1 MRFIS
6 TKTLRSG
13 MVMASTV
20 YNVKGQA
27 LIKAGVSVTER
38 MIQRLIQLN
47 IQYVYIEDGL
57 SAGIEA
63 ADSIPVKVRQEAVN
77 KIDSTFTH
85 LEKNSV
91 SNNLVALEQSASN
104 FKEVVDT
111 ILNEIKGSKDLLTL
125 LTDVFTYDSY
135 VFHHSFNVTLYTLAI
150 GIELGM
156 PPKQLDMLGL
166 GAIMHDIGKMKVPE
180 EILMKPGKLTY
191 DEFKEVEKHSEYG
204 FDILRQLHNV
214 SLLVAHCAFQHHERL
229 DGSGYP
235 RGLKGDE
242 IHPFAKIIAVADVFD
257 ALTSNRVYRDAML
270 PHEALEI
277 LYAGSGTL
285 FDSNVIQAFRKAVAI
300 YPNGM
305 VVVLSDGRRGI
316 VERQNKALTHRPV
329 IRIIAE
335 GGEELTEPYTLDL
348 GTSLDVTITDFDSE
362 FESRLM
368 EVK

>member
-1 MRFIS
+1 MRFLS
-6 TKTLRSG
+6 TKTLKPG
-13 MVMASTV
+13 MVMATTV
-20 YNVKGQA
+20 YNGQGKA
-27 LIKAGVSVTER
+27 LIKSGVSVTER
-38 MIQRLIQLN
+38 MIHRLIEMN

-63 ADSIPVKVRQEAVN
+63 SDSIPVKVRQDAIN

-85 LEKNSV
+85 LENNSV
-91 SNNLVALEQSASN
+91 SGNLVALEQSAAS
-104 FKEVVDT
+104 FKEVIDT
-111 ILNEIKGSKDLLTL
+111 ILKEIKGSRDLLTL
-125 LTDVFTYDSY
+125 LTDVFAYDSY

-150 GIELGM
+150 GLELGM
-156 PPKQLDMLGL
+156 PPKQLDLLGL
-166 GAIMHDIGKMKVPE
+166 GAIMHDIGKMMVPE
-180 EILMKPGKLTY
+180 DILMKPGKLTY
-191 DEFKEVEKHSEYG
+191 EEFKEVEKHSEYG
-204 FDILRQLHNV
+204 FDLLRRLHNV

-257 ALTSNRVYRDAML
+257 ALTSNRVYREAML

-285 FDSNVIQAFRKAVAI
+285 FDSNVIQAFKKSVAI

-316 VERQNKALTHRPV
+316 VERQNKNLTERPV
-329 IRIIAE
+329 VRIIAE
-335 GGEELTEPYTLDL
+335 GADELADPYTLDL
-348 GTSLDVTITDFDSE
+348 RLSLDVTITDFDPD
-362 FESRLM
+362 FESRLLG
-368 EVK
+368 VK

>member
-6 TKTLRSG
+6 AKTLKPG

-20 YNVKGQA
+20 YNGNGQA
-27 LIKAGVSVTER
+27 LIKSGVSVTNR
-38 MIQRLIQLN
+38 MVQRLIQLN

-63 ADSIPVKVRQEAVN
+63 ADSIPAKVRQDAVN
-77 KIDSTFTH
+77 KINSTFSH

-91 SNNLVALEQSASN
+91 SSNLVALEQSAAS
-104 FKEVVDT
+104 FKEVIDT
-111 ILNEIKGSKDLLTL
+111 ILNEIKGSGDLLTL

-180 EILMKPGKLTY
+180 DILMKPDKLTY
-191 DEFKEVEKHSEYG
+191 EEFNEVQKHSEYG

-257 ALTSNRVYRDAML
+257 ALTSNRVYREAML

-285 FDSNVIQAFRKAVAI
+285 FDANVIQAFRKSVAI

-316 VERQNKALTHRPV
+316 VEKQNKGLTHRP
-329 IRIIAE
+329 ILRIIAE
-335 GGEELTEPYTLDL
+335 NGEELSQPYSLDL
-348 GTSLDVTITDFDSE
+348 GRSLDTTITGFDPE

-368 EVK
+368 EV